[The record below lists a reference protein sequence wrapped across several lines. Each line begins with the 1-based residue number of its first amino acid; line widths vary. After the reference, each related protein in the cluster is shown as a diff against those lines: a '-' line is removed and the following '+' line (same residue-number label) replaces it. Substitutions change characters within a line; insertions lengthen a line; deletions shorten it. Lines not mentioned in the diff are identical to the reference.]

1 MTCLIAAKNS
11 EYTILASDTWNHTK
25 NEENHVIRKIA
36 IGEGIIIGQAG
47 VNEKETS
54 DGHSE
59 KILDLMKKWCN
70 IYAELGFDIVK
81 VIKIIKKDS
90 DLFINDIDFEK
101 DKNGKYKEIN
111 CYFIIIAHDFIIN
124 KNMIYKYYGYKNRFL
139 NCFKP
144 EFRMVRDNEMNTF
157 CTSWGSHS
165 NNFNY
170 EHKDT
175 DFEGASKIDLIDT
188 VTGFVQRQIN
198 QEINIESN
206 ERTVGGS
213 VEYCIMDNDGN
224 IETNFG

>member
-11 EYTILASDTWNHTK
+11 EYSILASDTWNRTK

-36 IGEGIIIGQAG
+36 FGEGIIIGQAG
-47 VNEKETS
+47 LNMKVTP
-54 DGHSE
+54 DGHFES
-59 KILDLMKKWCN
+59 IYNLMKKWCEIYN
-70 IYAELGFDIVK
+70 ILNVNGCMELFETIA
-81 VIKIIKKDS
+81 KDF
-90 DLFINDIDFEK
+90 DLFMRDLNKVEECQIIVIINDYYFKNNHIFKYYAKSQPNSEEKVFKNFVK
-101 DKNGKYKEIN
+101 DK
-111 CYFIIIAHDFIIN
+111 A
-124 KNMIYKYYGYKNRFL
+124 
-139 NCFKP
+139 
-144 EFRMVRDNEMNTF
+144 MNAL

-165 NNFNY
+165 DDFNY